1 MLCRAFFCPYLNLF
15 INFTAMN
22 LRGKGLALTL
32 IVVYS
37 ICVMACTPPA
47 HSGDRQFHSAV
58 EYNDFILEQQNSI
71 IRRMLLLNELYDRG
85 TDSEIRSAFDS
96 LVIQCDESLAC
107 INALS
112 AYEEDS
118 VLKTDAQRL
127 FVFYDGIFHKEY
139 KRMLDIFLKGELASE
154 AEVEEL
160 NQIVIQVGEQEAKLS
175 EALSK
180 SQAKFSKQ
188 HGFDF
193 ASSAA
198 PN

>member
-1 MLCRAFFCPYLNLF
+1 M
-15 INFTAMN
+15 
-22 LRGKGLALTL
+22 
-32 IVVYS
+32 
-37 ICVMACTPPA
+37 CVIACTPPA

-112 AYEEDS
+112 AYEDDS
-118 VLKTDAQRL
+118 LLKIDAQRL
-127 FVFYDGIFHKEY
+127 FTFYDGIFHKEY

-160 NQIVIQVGEQEAKLS
+160 NQIVIQVGEQEAQLS
-175 EALSK
+175 DALSI
-180 SQAKFSKQ
+180 SQEKFSKQ
-188 HGFDF
+188 HGFEF